1 MNPVAILV
9 RVLLVGVIAVL
20 VGLAALLF
28 SRAQPARYEAVAK
41 MSFTASTR
49 PELQVLGAAFVRPAT
64 DPRTASATNAALVSS
79 YRVAREVSRARPELR
94 LSPDDVA
101 GRVSV
106 SPVGSSELIQVSASG
121 DTPAAARQLASA
133 YVEEFQRWY
142 RNRERT
148 RAASVRR
155 VLSERYAGLP
165 ASSRRSDT
173 GASLRNQ
180 ISALD
185 VLEQVGSGSPD
196 VVEGAHAFRDREQP
210 KTKRN
215 VIFGLL
221 FGAALGVGL
230 VALRSELRRG
240 AAPTPREGV

>member
-1 MNPVAILV
+1 
-9 RVLLVGVIAVL
+9 
-20 VGLAALLF
+20 
-28 SRAQPARYEAVAK
+28 
-41 MSFTASTR
+41 
-49 PELQVLGAAFVRPAT
+49 
-64 DPRTASATNAALVSS
+64 
-79 YRVAREVSRARPELR
+79 VSRARPELR

-101 GRVSV
+101 GRVAI
-106 SPVGSSELIQVSASG
+106 SPVGSSEVIRVSASG
-121 DTPAAARQLASA
+121 DTPSDARQLASA

-148 RAASVRR
+148 RAAAVRR
-155 VLSERYAGLP
+155 VLSDRYATLTR
-165 ASSRRSDT
+165 ASRRSDT
-173 GASLRNQ
+173 GASIRNQ
-180 ISALD
+180 ITALD
-185 VLEQVGSGSPD
+185 VLEKVGSGSPD